1 MTGFPAPGSTHAEVA
16 VAAPGP
22 GPGNW
27 TGASS
32 AAYGPEGEL
41 VIAYRVRT
49 RDRRGAA
56 VIVARVGGNTE
67 VTAVCTLEKERF
79 GAESL
84 ERPALVHNGD
94 GWRIYMSCAT
104 PGTKHWRIDALDA
117 RDPSRFG
124 ESKAVTVFPGSE
136 VMGVKDPVIRRSG
149 GAWHAWICCHPLED
163 PGEEDRM
170 TTAYASSADGL
181 DWRWMGDVL
190 RGRPGRW
197 DSRGARVTSV
207 LPGGRAYYDGRASK
221 EENFSECTGIASPEG
236 AHGRL
241 IAEGDAPVANVRY
254 LDVVPISSG
263 GHLAFYERPRP
274 DGSHE
279 LCVETWPL

>member
-1 MTGFPAPGSTHAEVA
+1 MTGFQVPGTARVEVA
-16 VAAPGP
+16 VAAPGA

-32 AAYGPEGEL
+32 AAFGPDREL

-49 RDRRGAA
+49 HDRRGAA
-56 VIVARVGGNTE
+56 VVVARRDGDGRLT
-67 VTAVCTLEKERF
+67 TLGTLEKERF
-79 GAESL
+79 GAASL
-84 ERPALVHNGD
+84 ERPALVHTGE

-124 ESKAVTVFPGSE
+124 DSKAVTVFPGSHL
-136 VMGVKDPVIRRSG
+136 VGVKDPVIRHAG
-149 GAWHAWICCHPLED
+149 GLWHAWICCHPLDE

-170 TTAYASSADGL
+170 TTAYATSEDGL
-181 DWRWMGDVL
+181 AWKWMGEAL
-190 RGRPGRW
+190 AGRPGKW

-207 LPGGRAYYDGRASK
+207 LGDGRAYYDGRASK
-221 EENFSECTGIASPEG
+221 EENFLERTGVASPHEEPG
-236 AHGRL
+236 PL
-241 IAEGDAPVANVRY
+241 VAEGDAPIAGVRY
-254 LDVVPISSG
+254 LDVVPMDSG
-263 GHLAFYERPRP
+263 GSMAFYERPLH

-279 LCVETWPL
+279 LCVETWTS